1 MLFDRTNDT
10 TPPASG
16 EPSEREEPGRLRTWS
31 SRIGWTLLL
40 FVSLGFTLHLF
51 NQQASRAQQYSASS
65 ETAFAS
71 SHEKPLPAALQE
83 ADGKQVYM
91 TRCVSCH
98 QTNGKGISGVFP
110 PLDGSEWVVDDKGRL
125 VRIILNGLTGEI
137 EVDGTTYSGAM
148 PPWGMHLSDAEVAA
162 LSTYIRTSWSNDTT
176 EVTTEEVKKVREA
189 VQDRKN
195 PWTAKE
201 LKQEAHSGIPGVE
214 QAAN

>member
-1 MLFDRTNDT
+1 MLFDHMKDTN
-10 TPPASG
+10 PSASDK
-16 EPSEREEPGRLRTWS
+16 PSDHEGAGRLRLWS
-31 SRIGWTLLL
+31 SRMGWALLL

-51 NQQASRAQQYSASS
+51 NQQMSRAQSASS
-65 ETAFAS
+65 ETAFVS
-71 SHEKPLPAALQE
+71 SRDKPLPAALQE

-110 PLDGSEWVVDDKGRL
+110 PLDDSEWVEGDKGRL
-125 VRIILNGLTGEI
+125 IRIILNGLTGEI
-137 EVDGTTYSGAM
+137 EVNGTTYSGAM
-148 PPWGMHLSDAEVAA
+148 PPWGMHLSDGEVAA

-195 PWTAKE
+195 PWTAEE
-201 LKQEAHSGIPGVE
+201 LKQEAHTGVPGVE
-214 QAAN
+214 QAAK